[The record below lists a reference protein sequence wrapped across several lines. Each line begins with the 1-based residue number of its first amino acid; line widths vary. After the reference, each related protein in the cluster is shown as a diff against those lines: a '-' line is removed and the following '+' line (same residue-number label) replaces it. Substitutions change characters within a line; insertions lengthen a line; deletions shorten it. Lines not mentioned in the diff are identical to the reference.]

1 VFRRSSVP
9 NILLGV
15 VVGPDHHAS
24 FGHPITTAIR
34 TPKGHSNMSGLRT
47 SRTRLA
53 AAAATAVL
61 AALSLTA
68 CNDGTGAHDEDP
80 AATTSTTPT
89 SPSGADSGSTATP
102 KSTGGSTG
110 SSGGKSTAG
119 PTTTGSKPAAGASAS
134 QTPGSAGKP
143 VTCEGSNTKTV
154 AAPLSRPVN
163 HMLLTV
169 TNTGGKACF
178 LYGYPSVQFTD
189 AQSEPPVIEDS
200 QPQAVVTL
208 EPGQSGYAA
217 VSLSAADGGSEGGRT
232 VKSLTVYF
240 YGRSMSGN
248 VGAAA
253 HPSLPA
259 KGVHI
264 DDSIKVTYW
273 QQSMSDA
280 TNW

>member
-1 VFRRSSVP
+1 
-9 NILLGV
+9 
-15 VVGPDHHAS
+15 
-24 FGHPITTAIR
+24 
-34 TPKGHSNMSGLRT
+34 MSDLRT

-53 AAAATAVL
+53 AAAVTAVL

-68 CNDGTGAHDEDP
+68 CNDGTGANDEG
-80 AATTSTTPT
+80 AAASTST
-89 SPSGADSGSTATP
+89 SPSSGTASSDAGSNSTASTGST
-102 KSTGGSTG
+102 GSTG

-119 PTTTGSKPAAGASAS
+119 STTAGSKTAGGTSAS
-134 QTPGSAGKP
+134 KASGSSGKA

-154 AAPLSRPVN
+154 AAPLKRPVN

-169 TNTGGKACF
+169 TNTGSKACF

-217 VSLSAADGGSEGGRT
+217 ISLSAADGSSQNGHT
-232 VKSLTVYF
+232 AKSLTVYF
-240 YGRSMSGN
+240 HGRSMSGN

-259 KGVHI
+259 KGAYI